1 MKNAE
6 NKAENIK
13 TLLLKSM
20 EKWRVMLCAGNSELG
35 EIDVKQGVFQGG
47 SSSPL
52 VFALALIPLS
62 LILRKAKATYE
73 FSGSKENI
81 DHLSFMDDLKLYSR
95 MEKGLDSLVQTLRVF
110 SEDKGL
116 EFGKEKFTMLVIEKG
131 MILEVPDGK
140 VIKSLHEGESL

>member
-1 MKNAE
+1 
-6 NKAENIK
+6 
-13 TLLLKSM
+13 M
-20 EKWRVMLCAGNSELG
+20 EKWRVTLCAGNSELG
-35 EIDVKQGVFQGG
+35 EVDVKQGVFQGG
-47 SSSPL
+47 SLSHL

-116 EFGKEKFTMLVIEKG
+116 EFGKEKCTMLVIE
-131 MILEVPDGK
+131 
-140 VIKSLHEGESL
+140 